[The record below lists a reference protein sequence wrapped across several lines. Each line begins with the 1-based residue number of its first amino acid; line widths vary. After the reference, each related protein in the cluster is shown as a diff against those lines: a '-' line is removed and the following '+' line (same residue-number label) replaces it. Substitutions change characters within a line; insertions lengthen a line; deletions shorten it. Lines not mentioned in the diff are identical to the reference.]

1 MKVDILAFGAHP
13 DDVELGCG
21 GTIALSIA
29 QGKTVAIVDLT
40 QGELGTRGDVQTRK
54 SETKI
59 ASDVLKIYNRENL
72 KLKDGFFENNLENQL
87 VLIEI
92 IRKYQPNIVLCNSR
106 RDRHIDHGK
115 ANQLV
120 NDSCFLSG
128 LNKIETID
136 QNGKNQKSWRP
147 QLILEYIQW
156 NEVKPDI
163 VINITGYLDKK
174 IEAVRAYKSQLFDSK
189 NNENNTPI
197 STENFLNS
205 VKYRAQN
212 LGRLIGTE
220 AGEGFTSRQLLAVK
234 GLDSLIK

>member
-136 QNGKNQKSWRP
+136 QNGKNQTSWRP

-220 AGEGFTSRQLLAVK
+220 AGEGFTSRQLLAIK
-234 GLDSLIK
+234 ELDSLIK

>member
-54 SETKI
+54 NEAKI
-59 ASDVLKIYNRENL
+59 ASDILKIYNRENL
-72 KLKDGFFENNLENQL
+72 KLQDGFFENNVKNQL
-87 VLIEI
+87 ILIEK

-106 RDRHIDHGK
+106 KDRHIDHGK

-128 LNKIETID
+128 LNKIDTFD
-136 QNGKNQKSWRP
+136 QNGKNQLSWRP
-147 QLILEYIQW
+147 HIVLEYIQW

-163 VINITGYLDKK
+163 VVNITGYLDKK
-174 IEAVRAYKSQLFDSK
+174 IEAVKAYKSQLFDS
-189 NNENNTPI
+189 NNTEKNTPI
-197 STENFLNS
+197 SSENFLNS
-205 VKYRAQN
+205 VTYRAQN

-220 AGEGFTSRQLLAVK
+220 AGEGFTSRQLLAVNE
-234 GLDSLIK
+234 LDSLII

>member
-29 QGKTVAIVDLT
+29 QGKAVAIVDLT
-40 QGELGTRGDVQTRK
+40 EGELGTRGDIQTRK
-54 SETKI
+54 NEAKR

-72 KLKDGFFENNLENQL
+72 KLKDGFFENNLKNQL
-87 VLIEI
+87 TLIEK
-92 IRKYQPNIVLCNSR
+92 IRKYKPNIVLCNSR
-106 RDRHIDHGK
+106 KDRHIDHGK
-115 ANQLV
+115 ANKLV

-128 LNKIETID
+128 LNKIDTFD
-136 QNGKNQKSWRP
+136 QNGKNQMSWRP
-147 QLILEYIQW
+147 HLILEYIQW

-174 IEAVRAYKSQLFDSK
+174 IEAVNAYKSQLFDSK

-197 STENFLNS
+197 STQNFLNS

-212 LGRLIGTE
+212 LGRLIGAE

-234 GLDSLIK
+234 DLDSLII

>member
-54 SETKI
+54 SEAKV

-115 ANQLV
+115 ANKLV

-136 QNGKNQKSWRP
+136 QNGKNQTSWRP

-189 NNENNTPI
+189 NNKNNTPI

-220 AGEGFTSRQLLAVK
+220 AGEGFTSRQLLAIK
-234 GLDSLIK
+234 ELDSLIK

>member
-54 SETKI
+54 SEAKT

-72 KLKDGFFENNLENQL
+72 KLKDGFFENNLKNQL
-87 VLIEI
+87 VLIEK

-189 NNENNTPI
+189 NNKNNTPI

-220 AGEGFTSRQLLAVK
+220 AGEGFTSRQLLAIK
-234 GLDSLIK
+234 ELDSLIK

>member
-21 GTIALSIA
+21 GTIALSVA
-29 QGKTVAIVDLT
+29 QGRKVAIVDLT

-54 SETKI
+54 NEAKRASEI
-59 ASDVLKIYNRENL
+59 LNIYNRENIEL
-72 KLKDGFFENNLENQL
+72 QDGFFENNLKNQL
-87 VLIEI
+87 VLIEK
-92 IRKYQPNIVLCNSR
+92 IRNYQPNIVLCNSR
-106 RDRHIDHGK
+106 KDRHIDHGR

-128 LNKIETID
+128 LNKIDTFD
-136 QNGKNQKSWRP
+136 QDGKNQLSWRP
-147 QLILEYIQW
+147 HLILEYIQW

-163 VINITGYLDKK
+163 VINITGYLEKK
-174 IEAVRAYKSQLFDSK
+174 IEAVKAYKSQLFDSK
-189 NNENNTPI
+189 NNKNNTPI

-212 LGRLIGTE
+212 LGRLIGAE
-220 AGEGFTSRQLLAVK
+220 AGEGFTSKQLLAVK
-234 GLDSLIK
+234 ELDSLIK

>member
-54 SETKI
+54 SEAKI

-72 KLKDGFFENNLENQL
+72 KFEDGFFENNLENQL
-87 VLIEI
+87 VLIEK

-189 NNENNTPI
+189 KNENNTPI

-220 AGEGFTSRQLLAVK
+220 AGEGFTSRQLLAIK
-234 GLDSLIK
+234 ELDSLIK

>member
-54 SETKI
+54 SEAKI

-87 VLIEI
+87 VLIEK
-92 IRKYQPNIVLCNSR
+92 IRKYQPNIVLCNPR
-106 RDRHIDHGK
+106 RDRHTGHGK

-174 IEAVRAYKSQLFDSK
+174 IEAVRAYKSQLFNSK

-220 AGEGFTSRQLLAVK
+220 AGEGFTSRQLLAIK
-234 GLDSLIK
+234 ELDSLIK

>member
-29 QGKTVAIVDLT
+29 QGKTVAILDLT

-54 SETKI
+54 SEAKI

-72 KLKDGFFENNLENQL
+72 KLKDGFFENDLENQL
-87 VLIEI
+87 ILIEK

-136 QNGKNQKSWRP
+136 QNGKNHTPWRP

-189 NNENNTPI
+189 NNKNNTPI

-220 AGEGFTSRQLLAVK
+220 AGEGFTSRQLLAIK
-234 GLDSLIK
+234 ELDSLIK

>member
-54 SETKI
+54 SEAKI

-72 KLKDGFFENNLENQL
+72 KLKDGFFENNLKNQL
-87 VLIEI
+87 VLIEK

-128 LNKIETID
+128 LNKIDTID

-189 NNENNTPI
+189 NNKNNTPI

-220 AGEGFTSRQLLAVK
+220 AGEGFTSRQLLAIK
-234 GLDSLIK
+234 ELDSLIK

>member
-40 QGELGTRGDVQTRK
+40 QGELSTRGDVQTRK
-54 SETKI
+54 REAKI

-136 QNGKNQKSWRP
+136 QNGKNQTSWRP

-189 NNENNTPI
+189 NNKNNTPI

-220 AGEGFTSRQLLAVK
+220 AGEGFTSRQLLAIK
-234 GLDSLIK
+234 ELDSLIK

>member
-40 QGELGTRGDVQTRK
+40 QGELSTRGDVQTRK
-54 SETKI
+54 REAKI
-59 ASDVLKIYNRENL
+59 ASDVLKIHNRENL
-72 KLKDGFFENNLENQL
+72 KLKDGFFENNLKNQL
-87 VLIEI
+87 VLIEK

-136 QNGKNQKSWRP
+136 QNGKNQTSWRP
-147 QLILEYIQW
+147 KLILEYIQW

-189 NNENNTPI
+189 NNKNNTPI

-220 AGEGFTSRQLLAVK
+220 AGEGFTSRQLLAIK
-234 GLDSLIK
+234 ELDSLIK

>member
-29 QGKTVAIVDLT
+29 QGKKVAIVDLT

-54 SETKI
+54 SEAKI

-72 KLKDGFFENNLENQL
+72 KFKDGFFENNLENQL
-87 VLIEI
+87 VLIEK

-115 ANQLV
+115 ANKLV

-128 LNKIETID
+128 LNKVETID
-136 QNGKNQKSWRP
+136 QNGKNQISWRP
-147 QLILEYIQW
+147 KLILEYIQW

-189 NNENNTPI
+189 NNKNNTPI

>member
-1 MKVDILAFGAHP
+1 M
-13 DDVELGCG
+13 
-21 GTIALSIA
+21 TRRAL
-29 QGKTVAIVDLT
+29 
-40 QGELGTRGDVQTRK
+40 K
-54 SETKI
+54 SFSLRVLQSNT
-59 ASDVLKIYNRENL
+59 ASDWE
-72 KLKDGFFENNLENQL
+72 GFQL
-87 VLIEI
+87 AG
-92 IRKYQPNIVLCNSR
+92 SR
-106 RDRHIDHGK
+106 H
-115 ANQLV
+115 
-120 NDSCFLSG
+120 
-128 LNKIETID
+128 
-136 QNGKNQKSWRP
+136 QNGKNQTSWRP

-220 AGEGFTSRQLLAVK
+220 AGEGFTSRQLLAIK
-234 GLDSLIK
+234 ELDSLIK

>member
-54 SETKI
+54 SEAKV

-72 KLKDGFFENNLENQL
+72 KLKDGFFENNLKNQL
-87 VLIEI
+87 VLIEK

-128 LNKIETID
+128 LNKIDTID

-189 NNENNTPI
+189 NNKNNTPI

-220 AGEGFTSRQLLAVK
+220 AGEGFTSRQLLAIK
-234 GLDSLIK
+234 ELDSLIK

>member
-189 NNENNTPI
+189 NNKNNTPI

-220 AGEGFTSRQLLAVK
+220 AGEGFTSRQLLAIK

>member
-21 GTIALSIA
+21 GTIALSIS

-54 SETKI
+54 SEAKI

-72 KLKDGFFENNLENQL
+72 KLKDGFFENNLKNKL
-87 VLIEI
+87 LLIEK
-92 IRKYQPNIVLCNSR
+92 IRKYQPNIILCNSR

-128 LNKIETID
+128 LNKIETFD
-136 QNGKNQKSWRP
+136 QNGKNQTPWRP

-189 NNENNTPI
+189 NSENNTPI

>member
-21 GTIALSIA
+21 GTIALSVA
-29 QGKTVAIVDLT
+29 QGRKVAIVDLT

-54 SETKI
+54 NEAKRASEI
-59 ASDVLKIYNRENL
+59 LNIYNRENIEL
-72 KLKDGFFENNLENQL
+72 QDGFFENNLKNQL
-87 VLIEI
+87 VLIEK
-92 IRKYQPNIVLCNSR
+92 IRNYQPNIVLCNSR
-106 RDRHIDHGK
+106 KDRHIDHGR

-128 LNKIETID
+128 LNKIDTFD
-136 QNGKNQKSWRP
+136 QNGKNQLSWRP
-147 QLILEYIQW
+147 HLILEYIQW

-174 IEAVRAYKSQLFDSK
+174 IEAVKAYKSQLFDSK

-212 LGRLIGTE
+212 LGRLIGAE
-220 AGEGFTSRQLLAVK
+220 AGEGFTSKQLLAVK
-234 GLDSLIK
+234 ELDSLIK

>member
-54 SETKI
+54 SEAKI

-174 IEAVRAYKSQLFDSK
+174 IEAVRAYKSQLFNSK

-220 AGEGFTSRQLLAVK
+220 AGEGFTSRQLLAIK
-234 GLDSLIK
+234 ELDSLIK

>member
-21 GTIALSIA
+21 GTIALSVA
-29 QGKTVAIVDLT
+29 QGRKVAIVDLT

-54 SETKI
+54 NEAKRASEI
-59 ASDVLKIYNRENL
+59 LNIYNRENIEL
-72 KLKDGFFENNLENQL
+72 QDGFFENNLKNQL
-87 VLIEI
+87 VLIEK
-92 IRKYQPNIVLCNSR
+92 IRNYQPNIVLCNSR
-106 RDRHIDHGK
+106 KDRHIDHGR

-128 LNKIETID
+128 LNKIDTFD
-136 QNGKNQKSWRP
+136 QDGKNQLSWRP
-147 QLILEYIQW
+147 HLILEYIQW

-174 IEAVRAYKSQLFDSK
+174 IEAVKAYKSQLFDSK

-212 LGRLIGTE
+212 LGRLIGAE
-220 AGEGFTSRQLLAVK
+220 AGEGFTSKQLLAVK
-234 GLDSLIK
+234 ELDSLIK

>member
-136 QNGKNQKSWRP
+136 QNGKNQTSWRP

-189 NNENNTPI
+189 NNKNNTPI

>member
-136 QNGKNQKSWRP
+136 ENGKNQKSWRP

-189 NNENNTPI
+189 NNKNNTPI

-220 AGEGFTSRQLLAVK
+220 AGEGFTSRQLLAIK
-234 GLDSLIK
+234 ELDSLIK

>member
-54 SETKI
+54 SEAKI

-72 KLKDGFFENNLENQL
+72 KLEDGFFENNLKNQL
-87 VLIEI
+87 VLIEK
-92 IRKYQPNIVLCNSR
+92 IRKYKPNIVLCNSR

-128 LNKIETID
+128 LNRINTID
-136 QNGKNQKSWRP
+136 QNGKNQTSWRP

-220 AGEGFTSRQLLAVK
+220 AGEGFTSRQLLAIK
-234 GLDSLIK
+234 ELDSLIK